1 MGDGAA
7 LDRLM
12 FDPFRFSE
20 AVRASSD
27 DCPLQAAGQHIFH
40 QHGFTKH
47 FDLDYN
53 ALDVFL
59 RSIET
64 MMPPNPYHNRTHVLD
79 VLQSV
84 HALLLTSR
92 LARLVPPEM
101 KLACLLAACIHD
113 VEHRGVSN
121 DFLVTIRDEW
131 ATEAHSAGPNEIH
144 HAKVGVQ
151 LLSDERCRVLAR
163 VDPSVVEHVMATVRH
178 LVLDTDMSR
187 HKQTVDHLTELAK
200 AAPFDETMA
209 KSDALMSVL
218 SGLIKIADLGH
229 SWTLNA
235 VHVRWVHNLEA
246 EFFQMGDQERA
257 RGLPISMLCDR
268 STPSLQAGQVGFFD
282 YVLLPLFSAFAELV
296 PECAA
301 VVYQAGQNRDSWV
314 KPEPPLP
321 STELKL
327 STSTKWATGLA
338 VGAAVL
344 AMFAMKRR

>member
-1 MGDGAA
+1 V
-7 LDRLM
+7 
-12 FDPFRFSE
+12 F
-20 AVRASSD
+20 
-27 DCPLQAAGQHIFH
+27 PLL
-40 QHGFTKH
+40 K
-47 FDLDYN
+47 
-53 ALDVFL
+53 
-59 RSIET
+59 
-64 MMPPNPYHNRTHVLD
+64 
-79 VLQSV
+79 
-84 HALLLTSR
+84 LTQNGR
-92 LARLVPPEM
+92 G
-101 KLACLLAACIHD
+101 LLA
-113 VEHRGVSN
+113 
-121 DFLVTIRDEW
+121 
-131 ATEAHSAGPNEIH
+131 AGPNEIH

-218 SGLIKIADLGH
+218 SGLIKVSAVCHVLLNPHPHLLPPSSTSLRHRAMVRACACAWLQIADLGH

-314 KPEPPLP
+314 KPEPSLP

-344 AMFAMKRR
+344 AMFAMKHR

>member
-1 MGDGAA
+1 M
-7 LDRLM
+7 
-12 FDPFRFSE
+12 
-20 AVRASSD
+20 VRA
-27 DCPLQAAGQHIFH
+27 CACAWLQ
-40 QHGFTKH
+40 
-47 FDLDYN
+47 
-53 ALDVFL
+53 
-59 RSIET
+59 
-64 MMPPNPYHNRTHVLD
+64 
-79 VLQSV
+79 
-84 HALLLTSR
+84 
-92 LARLVPPEM
+92 
-101 KLACLLAACIHD
+101 
-113 VEHRGVSN
+113 
-121 DFLVTIRDEW
+121 
-131 ATEAHSAGPNEIH
+131 
-144 HAKVGVQ
+144 
-151 LLSDERCRVLAR
+151 
-163 VDPSVVEHVMATVRH
+163 
-178 LVLDTDMSR
+178 
-187 HKQTVDHLTELAK
+187 
-200 AAPFDETMA
+200 
-209 KSDALMSVL
+209 
-218 SGLIKIADLGH
+218 IADLGH